1 MRHSL
6 PIAPQFYV
14 TAPQPCPYLAGR
26 VERKLFTAL
35 HGDAAVTLNDALS
48 QQGFRR
54 SQNVLYRP
62 SCAECSACMSARIP
76 VAAFAP
82 SRTQRRVMDRNADLT
97 RHAAPPWATE
107 DQYALFR
114 RYLDSRHADGG
125 MAEMDIF
132 EYAAM
137 IEETPVRSRIV
148 EYYRPDPDSEGRR
161 DLAAVCL
168 TDVLTDGLSMVYSYF
183 DTDLKRNSL
192 GTYII
197 LDHIRLAREAGMKYV
212 YLGYW
217 VPGSAK
223 MDYKARFRPLEIYR
237 AGQWQTLQDSKAYN
251 DDRHP
256 LAKDPISAQVAAIH
270 LPLLP

>member
-82 SRTQRRVMDRNADLT
+82 SRTQRRVMDRNADIT
-97 RHAAPPWATE
+97 RPPMMLL
-107 DQYALFR
+107 ALMR
-114 RYLDSRHADGG
+114 RPLR
-125 MAEMDIF
+125 
-132 EYAAM
+132 AM
-137 IEETPVRSRIV
+137 NTSLLKLEANWVNLA
-148 EYYRPDPDSEGRR
+148 EGRACSPSLLMISTSR
-161 DLAAVCL
+161 CCMAHGLGNMVNAVAPTFDNFFDKL
-168 TDVLTDGLSMVYSYF
+168 GQGQGIAVVQGLDQHGEVDAGYAF
-183 DTDLKRNSL
+183 DMGWL
-192 GTYII
+192 
-197 LDHIRLAREAGMKYV
+197 EQ
-212 YLGYW
+212 
-217 VPGSAK
+217 SA
-223 MDYKARFRPLEIYR
+223 
-237 AGQWQTLQDSKAYN
+237 
-251 DDRHP
+251 
-256 LAKDPISAQVAAIH
+256 
-270 LPLLP
+270 